1 MTPAHAAPKMI
12 NSIASKAMALV
23 AAKTGLE
30 ASRLKDYATLA
41 EVGVDS
47 LMSLVIAE
55 QLREQLGIAVSSSLF
70 LEHPTVGNLRV
81 WLLSTIVSWL
91 VLVRMRLGGWA
102 ISLLGLFFCLFA
114 FAVSYV
120 WSLSRIVGRIS
131 WHK

>member
-1 MTPAHAAPKMI
+1 
-12 NSIASKAMALV
+12 MALV
-23 AAKTGLE
+23 AAETGPE
-30 ASRLKDYATLA
+30 ASGLKEDATFA

-47 LMSLVIAE
+47 LMSLVVAE
-55 QLREQLGIAVSSSLF
+55 QLREQLDIAVSSRLF
-70 LEHPTVGNLRV
+70 LKCPTVGDLRA
-81 WLLSTIVSWL
+81 WLLSTILSWL
-91 VLVRMRLGGWA
+91 VLVRMCLDGWA